1 MQKLSKYLNSQNSK
15 DDEEGA
21 ADEDDV
27 ADGLQRREEGLDDQL
42 EPGSSVD
49 HSKGSKGSNEPKDSE
64 DAEDFRR
71 LTEDHDHHG
80 VHQGHDDQGTVHD
93 VPAGLEVSVFAVKEA
108 SGDRLKMSQ
117 HSIQ

>member
-27 ADGLQRREEGLDDQL
+27 ADGLQGREEGLDDQL

-64 DAEDFRR
+64 DAEDFWR

-80 VHQGHDDQGTVHD
+80 VH
-93 VPAGLEVSVFAVKEA
+93 
-108 SGDRLKMSQ
+108 
-117 HSIQ
+117 

>member
-42 EPGSSVD
+42 EAGSSVD
-49 HSKGSKGSNEPKDSE
+49 HSKGSKSSNEPKDSE

-80 VHQGHDDQGTVHD
+80 VHQGHDDQSTVHD